1 MATTTVDINSQ
12 SQASTPNRDH
22 LEEFTSVVTRCR
34 PVLYRIAFR
43 RLGNIADAEDAVQDA
58 LLAAYRHLDQFRGEA
73 KFSTWRTSIVVN
85 SAGSKLRR
93 HLRHVHIPL
102 DGEDHATDYHSLSL
116 SLPDHTPNPED
127 VC

>member
-12 SQASTPNRDH
+12 FEASTPNRDH

-58 LLAAYRHLDQFRGEA
+58 LLSAYRHLDQFKGEA
-73 KFSTWRTSIVVN
+73 KFSTWLTSIVIN
-85 SAGSKLRR
+85 SAGSKRRR
-93 HLRHVHIPL
+93 HLRYVHIPL
-102 DGEDHATDYHSLSL
+102 DREDQTTDYRPLS
-116 SLPDHTPNPED
+116 DHRPN
-127 VC
+127 